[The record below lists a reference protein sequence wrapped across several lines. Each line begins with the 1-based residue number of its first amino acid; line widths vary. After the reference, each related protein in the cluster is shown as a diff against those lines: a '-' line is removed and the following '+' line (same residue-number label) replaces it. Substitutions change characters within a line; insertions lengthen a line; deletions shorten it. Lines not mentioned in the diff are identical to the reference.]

1 MSNPLFSSRT
11 PHGASAFPV
20 LARHRVGCVK
30 YLNSRPLIHAADF
43 PVTYEHPSLLA
54 ADLAG
59 GKLDVA
65 LVPVAEVL
73 RNPTWRA
80 ADGVAIASRGEVYSV
95 VLAHQRELNTLHTI
109 SLDPASRTSAALID
123 VLLREFYGMSPRYVT
138 ENADAQLLIGSQAID
153 FRSEHGGAFRY
164 LDLGA
169 EWLRCTGLPFVYA
182 VWALRENVPAE
193 AAGELRE
200 LRRLGSAA
208 MEEIIASE
216 SDPDFARRYF
226 EQNVTFDLGEA
237 EKRGLAKFAELLRK
251 HGHGA
256 GAGLEFV

>member
-1 MSNPLFSSRT
+1 
-11 PHGASAFPV
+11 
-20 LARHRVGCVK
+20 VK
-30 YLNSRPLIHAADF
+30 YLNARPLIHAADF

-54 ADLAG
+54 ADLAAG
-59 GKLDVA
+59 RLDIA

-73 RNPTWRA
+73 RNPSWRA

-95 VLAHQRELNTLHTI
+95 VLAHRDELHAVETI
-109 SLDPASRTSAALID
+109 SRDPASRTSAALID
-123 VLLREFYGMSPRYVT
+123 VLLREFHGMSPRYVE
-138 ENADAQLLIGSQAID
+138 ENADARLLIGSQAID
-153 FRSEHGGAFRY
+153 FRREHGGAFRY

-169 EWLRCTGLPFVYA
+169 EWLRHTGLPFVYA
-182 VWALRENVPAE
+182 VWALRENVPA
-193 AAGELRE
+193 AAADELRE
-200 LRRLGSAA
+200 LRRRGAVA

-251 HGHGA
+251 HGHTTGT
-256 GAGLEFV
+256 EMTFV